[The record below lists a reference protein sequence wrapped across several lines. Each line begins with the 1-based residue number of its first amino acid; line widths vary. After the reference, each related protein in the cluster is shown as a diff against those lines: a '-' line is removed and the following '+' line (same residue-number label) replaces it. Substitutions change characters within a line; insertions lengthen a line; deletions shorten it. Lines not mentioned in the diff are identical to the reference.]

1 MGALPIQSSKMEGHG
16 AWQRF
21 GSKPKPSPATLT
33 HTATHSRARR
43 LLTPADPPSTAG
55 QRSARCPRRS
65 LTMPLSWHRR
75 APRAPRR
82 TQPLRKERHRGRAD
96 RAAAGLA
103 VRRGPPTHS
112 PRRTR
117 PSPAPPA
124 RTPTPS
130 PPTLHAAPSHPIP
143 SPPLPALLAGRRSV
157 PTPRSTTPGPQPA
170 ALTGAAPPARPG
182 AANPEP
188 PAPPPAPRRS
198 NQQQDGGR
206 RRGGALGRA
215 VIATAPSNARPAALR
230 GNRQP
235 SPSRRGRSRRADRP
249 RRTSVK
255 PKAAPPLCEQGP
267 PPDGRAR

>member
-117 PSPAPPA
+117 PSPAPHPLPTHPSRGRAAPPIPSPLLLSPLSSRGGAPCPPPA
-124 RTPTPS
+124 APLPALSPPRSPGRLRLPGRGLPTPS
-130 PPTLHAAPSHPIP
+130 PQRRR
-143 SPPLPALLAGRRSV
+143 PLPAVRINNKMAAAEGAE
-157 PTPRSTTPGPQPA
+157 PRG
-170 ALTGAAPPARPG
+170 
-182 AANPEP
+182 
-188 PAPPPAPRRS
+188 
-198 NQQQDGGR
+198 
-206 RRGGALGRA
+206 
-215 VIATAPSNARPAALR
+215 APS
-230 GNRQP
+230 
-235 SPSRRGRSRRADRP
+235 
-249 RRTSVK
+249 
-255 PKAAPPLCEQGP
+255 
-267 PPDGRAR
+267 